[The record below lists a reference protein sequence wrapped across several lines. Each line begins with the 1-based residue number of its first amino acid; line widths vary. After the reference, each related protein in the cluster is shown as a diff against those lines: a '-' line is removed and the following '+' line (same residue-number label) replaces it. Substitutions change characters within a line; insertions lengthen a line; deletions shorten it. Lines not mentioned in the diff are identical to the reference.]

1 MADDSTQTLRV
12 QGWLDGLRAGDAA
25 ALDALIR
32 HVSDR
37 LQRLTR
43 QMLARHPAVK
53 RWAQTDDVVQGA
65 LVRLVRAVRHV
76 QPSSLR
82 AFFALATQQVR
93 WELLDLARHFH
104 GPEGEGRNHASGD
117 GSFPDPPDLSHDGS
131 LLAEWG
137 DLHRQIE
144 ALPDE
149 QREVVDLLFY
159 QGLAQQEAAVLL
171 EVTVRT
177 VQRRWHAALVK
188 LHETWQ
194 GQWPGE

>member
-1 MADDSTQTLRV
+1 VADETTQTLRI
-12 QGWLDGLRAGDAA
+12 QGWLEGLRKGDAA

-43 QMLARHPAVK
+43 QMLAGHPAVR

-65 LVRLVRAVRHV
+65 LVRLVRAVRNVH
-76 QPSSLR
+76 PASLR
-82 AFFALATQQVR
+82 DFFALATQQVR

-104 GPEGEGRNHASGD
+104 GPEGEGRNHASGTA
-117 GSFPDPPDLSHDGS
+117 FPEPADLSHEGS
-131 LLAEWG
+131 ALAEWA

-144 ALPDE
+144 ALPGE

-159 QGLAQQEAAVLL
+159 QGLSQQESADLL
-171 EVTVRT
+171 GVTVRT
-177 VQRRWHAALVK
+177 VQRRWHAALLV
-188 LHETWQ
+188 LHQTWK